1 MIRLFF
7 FLMLFL
13 PMAAS
18 AQDTIYVVQ
27 QGGQFYV
34 VNRSKSASGY
44 IERAQLIGTANQL
57 YDYTQGTFARAASQL
72 KQAAD
77 VILVADRYWT
87 QAIAEDDAFFA
98 NFGQRPMTSV
108 QQSTD
113 STFLMDNY
121 ALQIGQAAS
130 GLTFTRAEDGRLQV
144 SVNGGANKLVHL
156 VNSCMRIDDFTVA
169 GAMNFYQVTPA
180 LWVNAEKTH
189 YIIRTQ
195 QLWLP
200 YVESQD

>member
-7 FLMLFL
+7 FLMFL
-13 PMAAS
+13 LPIAAS
-18 AQDTIYVVQ
+18 AQDTIYVVE

-34 VNRSKSASGY
+34 VNRTTSPSGY
-44 IERAQLIGTANQL
+44 VERAQLIGSAQQL

-87 QAIAEDDAFFA
+87 QAIAEDDAFFK
-98 NFGQRPMTSV
+98 NFGLRPMTAV

-113 STFLMDNY
+113 STFLMDSY
-121 ALQIGQAAS
+121 ALQVGQAVS

-156 VNSCMRIDDFTVA
+156 VNSCMRIDDFTLA

-180 LWVNAEKTH
+180 LWINAEKTH
-189 YIIRTQ
+189 YIIRTEQ
-195 QLWLP
+195 KWIP

>member
-7 FLMLFL
+7 FLLFL
-13 PMAAS
+13 PIAAV

-34 VNRSKSASGY
+34 VNRSTSASGY
-44 IERAQLIGTANQL
+44 IERAQLIGTAEQL

-98 NFGQRPMTSV
+98 NFGQRPMTAV